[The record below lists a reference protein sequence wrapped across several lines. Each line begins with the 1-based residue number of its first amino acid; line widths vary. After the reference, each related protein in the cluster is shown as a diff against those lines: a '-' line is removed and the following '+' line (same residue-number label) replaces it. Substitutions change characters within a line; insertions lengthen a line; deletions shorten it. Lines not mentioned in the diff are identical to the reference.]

1 MHPSECD
8 AEWSI
13 LQFGNE
19 SVLLQISTF
28 GSDERQSHPKVS
40 QTLQIDHHIAT
51 QLKLAI
57 EAAFPDA

>member
-1 MHPSECD
+1 M
-8 AEWSI
+8 
-13 LQFGNE
+13 QFGNE